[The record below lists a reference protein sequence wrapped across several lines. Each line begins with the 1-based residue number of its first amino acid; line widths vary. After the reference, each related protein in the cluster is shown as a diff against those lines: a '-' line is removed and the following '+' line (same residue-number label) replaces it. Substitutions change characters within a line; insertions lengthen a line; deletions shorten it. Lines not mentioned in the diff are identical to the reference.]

1 MKIGSHVSM
10 SAPDYILGSVKEALS
25 YNANALMLYTG
36 APQNTRRKPM
46 NQLKI
51 KEAFSLMEQ
60 NGIAKSSVIVHAPYI
75 INLANCF
82 KPETFELGVDF
93 LKQEI
98 ERVKELEA
106 TVLVLHPGSHVKAG
120 EEKGLE
126 KIVEGLDLAMENI
139 GNVQIAIETMAG
151 KGSEIGYD
159 FHHIRYLIDHTKYSE
174 HIKVCM
180 DTCHLHDAGFD
191 LSNFDAVLDSF
202 DKIVGLDRLV
212 CMHINDSKNIRGAKK
227 DRHANIGFGE
237 IGFDVLNKIVH
248 NPRVE
253 NVVKILETPFVNGH
267 APYKY
272 EIEMLKENTFDSTL
286 IEKLENM

>member
-10 SAPDYILGSVKEALS
+10 SAPKYVLGAVEEALS

-36 APQNTRRKPM
+36 APQNTKRKPM

-51 KEAFSLMEQ
+51 KEALELMEE
-60 NGIAKSSVIVHAPYI
+60 NGIEKSSIIVHAPYI

-82 KPETFELGVDF
+82 KTETFELGVDF

-106 TVLVLHPGSHVKAG
+106 TILVLHPGSHVKAG

-126 KIVEGLDLAMENI
+126 KIVEGLNLAMENI
-139 GNVQIAIETMAG
+139 GDVQIAIETMAG

-159 FHHIRYLIDHTKYSE
+159 FHHIRYLIDHVKYSN

-191 LSNFDAVLDSF
+191 LTDFDAILDSF
-202 DKIVGLDRLV
+202 DEIVGLDRLV
-212 CMHINDSKNIRGAKK
+212 CMHINDSKNVRGARK

-237 IGFDVLNKIVH
+237 IGFDVLNQIVH
-248 NPRVE
+248 NNRVKD
-253 NVVKILETPFVNGH
+253 VVKILETPFVNGH

-272 EIEMLKENTFDSTL
+272 EIEMFRKSTFDPTL
-286 IEKLENM
+286 VEKLENL

>member
-10 SAPDYILGSVKEALS
+10 SAPKYVLGAVEEALS

-36 APQNTRRKPM
+36 APQNTKRKPM

-51 KEAFSLMEQ
+51 KEALELMEE
-60 NGIAKSSVIVHAPYI
+60 NGIEKSSIIVHAPYI

-82 KPETFELGVDF
+82 KTETFELGVDF

-106 TVLVLHPGSHVKAG
+106 TILVLHPGSHVKAG

-126 KIVEGLDLAMENI
+126 KIVEGLNLAMENI
-139 GNVQIAIETMAG
+139 GDVQIAIETMAG

-159 FHHIRYLIDHTKYSE
+159 FHHIRYLIDHVKYSD

-191 LSNFDAVLDSF
+191 LTDFDAILDSF
-202 DKIVGLDRLV
+202 DEIVGLDRLV
-212 CMHINDSKNIRGAKK
+212 CMHINDSKNVRGARK

-237 IGFDVLNKIVH
+237 IGFDVLNQIVH
-248 NPRVE
+248 NNRVKD
-253 NVVKILETPFVNGH
+253 VVKILETPFVNGH

-272 EIEMLKENTFDSTL
+272 EIEMFRKSTFDPTL
-286 IEKLENM
+286 VEKLENL